1 MDKGYAVVRRVWQV
15 GDVIEVRLPM
25 SARRV
30 VSHEAVT
37 SNNGRVAIERGPIVY
52 CAEWVDNGGRV
63 SDILLPDDAPL
74 NTEYHEQLFDG
85 VVAVH
90 AVTNSREITLIPY
103 YAWAH
108 RGAGEMAVWLPRH

>member
-1 MDKGYAVVRRVWQV
+1 
-15 GDVIEVRLPM
+15 
-25 SARRV
+25 
-30 VSHEAVT
+30 
-37 SNNGRVAIERGPIVY
+37 
-52 CAEWVDNGGRV
+52 
-63 SDILLPDDAPL
+63 LPDDAPL